1 MDKVRKINANTLKI
15 FAMITMLIDHL
26 GATLVWEYMLTLQ
39 GDARQDWYTIYC
51 VMRKIGRLAF
61 PMYCFFIVEGLEH
74 THNVKKYIIRL
85 LVFAFISE
93 IPFDYAFKGEITFE
107 YQNVFFTLAIG
118 LFCIWILK
126 EVETRISENIKQ
138 MLTKTIVIAAGT
150 CLGNLLNTDYGGF
163 GVFIIAVLY
172 LFRENRLLQSI
183 AGAVGFSWEVT
194 APLSFLL
201 LYFYNGEKGR
211 KINKYLFYGF
221 YPVHLAILAVLKLI
235 CFKG

>member
-1 MDKVRKINANTLKI
+1 MEKVRKINANTLKI
-15 FAMITMLIDHL
+15 IAVITMFIDHM

-39 GDARQDWYTIYC
+39 GDVRQDWYTVYL

-61 PMYCFFIVEGLEH
+61 PIYCFFIVEGLEH
-74 THNVKKYIIRL
+74 TRDVKKYITRL
-85 LVFAFISE
+85 VVFAFLSE
-93 IPFDYAFKGEITFE
+93 IPFDYAFKGRLTWE

-118 LFCIWILK
+118 LFCIWGVR
-126 EVETRISENIKQ
+126 EMEERISGNMKQ
-138 MLTKTIVIAAGT
+138 MLLKTLVIVAGT

-163 GVFIIAVLY
+163 GVFIIAILY
-172 LFRENRLLQSI
+172 LFRKNRMFQCV

-194 APLSFLL
+194 APVSFLL

-221 YPVHLAILAVLKLI
+221 YPVHLALLAVLKII
-235 CFKG
+235 CFQG